1 MTTGSAAAIPRPGL
15 LGRAAT
21 HIGALLDRSGINRAM
36 VRGAGW
42 SIGGTAAGAAA
53 SFIVQ
58 IVLARSLGAT
68 RYGVY
73 SYLLAWVNVAV
84 LLGKLEFDVAAIR
97 FVSAYEGQHQDSL
110 LQGFLRY
117 AIRGVAGTATSIALI
132 AAVAVWAYRAHLAA
146 GMAEAIWAACALV
159 PLSALLLFSGSAL
172 QGFRRVPQAQ
182 LPSQVLRPVLFT
194 GGVLLA
200 GSALGVGMSAAGA
213 VALNAAA
220 TAVALGVS
228 LVLLSRA
235 IPAGVAAAAPAYDTA
250 RWMHAVRGFMLISAA
265 NLILSQQADVLVVG
279 TLLSARDAG
288 LYSAASQLST
298 LIGLGATAIIFVVLP
313 AVSDLHARARVDEL
327 QRLVVRTVQTCAFVS
342 VPVAVLL
349 VVAGPLVLD
358 AYGSAFA
365 AGYPVLLI
373 LSIVQVAGAMMGGL
387 AGYLLTMTGHEWQAS
402 RVIVGSALLNLALT
416 IVLTPLLGIVG
427 AALATLAAGFVK
439 LGWLWWYVWH
449 FIGVAVLPYVPAG
462 RGRAVERVA
471 ELGFQFFADG
481 SPEWEACNRSLAA
494 TGVRIPLPHHPEWA
508 RVRRGIKSRGVG
520 LRGADGNWV
529 AAFSV
534 HVAPSRALPGF
545 KLLRVER
552 FGEGLPPSV
561 WSTAVDALAALRREA
576 RVLRLSVEVFSSD
589 GVRRARLGELLGEA
603 GFAQQPSAKNWSTT
617 LLLDLRRSEDEIFA
631 AFSSSAR
638 RAIRAVAKGPLEVR
652 PVDDPRLADR
662 LDALLRETFAR
673 TGARYEARWNW
684 ARVIELTREVPRS
697 TRLIG
702 MFRTDRQGP
711 DSLLGFAWGWWNG
724 QSVSYFAGA
733 STRPTD
739 LRVWIVHP
747 LFWDLI
753 TWGKTIGAT
762 TFDLGGVSGGTTESG
777 DPVAGISDFKRL
789 FSKDVVHIADDWILE
804 PRWLP
809 ARVAAAVSAG
819 TAWIQKIWR

>member
-1 MTTGSAAAIPRPGL
+1 
-15 LGRAAT
+15 
-21 HIGALLDRSGINRAM
+21 
-36 VRGAGW
+36 
-42 SIGGTAAGAAA
+42 
-53 SFIVQ
+53 
-58 IVLARSLGAT
+58 
-68 RYGVY
+68 
-73 SYLLAWVNVAV
+73 
-84 LLGKLEFDVAAIR
+84 
-97 FVSAYEGQHQDSL
+97 
-110 LQGFLRY
+110 
-117 AIRGVAGTATSIALI
+117 
-132 AAVAVWAYRAHLAA
+132 
-146 GMAEAIWAACALV
+146 MAEAIWAACALV

-182 LPSQVLRPVLFT
+182 LPSQVLRPFLF
-194 GGVLLA
+194 GGGILLA
-200 GSALGVGMSAAGA
+200 GSALGVGISAGGA

-235 IPAGVAAAAPAYDTA
+235 IPAGVAAAAPAYDSA
-250 RWMHAVRGFMLISAA
+250 KWMHAVRGFMLISAA

-327 QRLVVRTVQTCAFVS
+327 QRLVVRTVQTCALVS

-358 AYGSAFA
+358 AYGSAFT

-373 LSIVQVAGAMMGGL
+373 LSIVQVVAATMGGL

-427 AALATLAAGFVK
+427 AALATLAAGLVK

-462 RGRAVERVA
+462 RGRAVERIA
-471 ELGFQFFADG
+471 EPDFQFFADG

-494 TGVRIPLPHHPEWA
+494 AGVRIPLPHHREWA
-508 RVRRGIKSRGVG
+508 RARRGIKSRGVG

-561 WSTAVDALAALRREA
+561 WSTAVDALKEIVHREA
-576 RVLRLSVEVFSSD
+576 RILRLGVEVFSAD
-589 GVRRARLGELLGEA
+589 GECRARLGELLGEA

-617 LLLDLRRSEDEIFA
+617 LVLDLRRSEDEIFA

-652 PVDDPRLADR
+652 PIDDRGLADR
-662 LDALLRETFAR
+662 LDALSRETFAR
-673 TGARYEARWNW
+673 TGARYEARWHW
-684 ARVIELTREVPRS
+684 AGVIDLTREVPQS
-697 TRLIG
+697 SRLVG
-702 MFRTDRQGP
+702 LFRTDRQGP
-711 DSLLGFAWGWWNG
+711 DALLGFAWGWWNG

-733 STRPTD
+733 SARPTD
-739 LRVWIVHP
+739 LGRVWIVHP

-762 TFDLGGVSGGTTESG
+762 TFDLGGVSGGTVESG

-789 FSKDVVHIADDWILE
+789 FSKDVAHIADDWILE

-809 ARVAAAVSAG
+809 ARVAAAVHAG
-819 TAWIQKIWR
+819 AAWIQQIWR